1 MLSLSMYNIEINHRK
16 VSRRRALKLL
26 GLGAVAIQFPYGCTG
41 GQSKVDSLEHEP
53 IHYKTI
59 AEISKMIKSK
69 KISSVE
75 LTQLILNRIGTIDNK
90 LNSYI
95 TVMDEAA
102 LTTAKEL
109 DKELE
114 SGKYRGPLHGVPV
127 AVKDLL
133 YTTNAPTTGGH
144 AFRSEFVPSYNAT
157 VINRLQDAGA
167 VILGKLNLCEGAWSG
182 YHPDFKI
189 PVNPWGPFWP
199 GESSSGSGVATAA
212 GLCFAS
218 IGTDTGGSIRLP
230 SLVNGIVG
238 LKPTYGLVSRY
249 GVQAAAKSM
258 DHVGPMTRCTEDAA
272 IMLQAI
278 AGHDPNDPTSLQ
290 VAVPDITGTL
300 KMGIKGIRI
309 GVDYE
314 YISEGVENSLLA
326 SIKDAV
332 KKLAD
337 LGAEIVPVK
346 IPGNKD
352 ERDDAGYT
360 INSKEAT
367 FSHRETYPSRKSEYG
382 VYFREF
388 LDHGHSITEDEYISA
403 IHYKEIFTK
412 QFRKLF
418 SEVDVI
424 AAPAGGIANVLSEK
438 VMRGPMA
445 GWDPYLEE
453 IDWHFAIAAN
463 LAGTPALTMPCGEAK
478 EGPPP
483 GFQLMGEHLSESVLC
498 RVGYAYE
505 QATNWNKQ
513 HPNI

>member
-1 MLSLSMYNIEINHRK
+1 MNNFEISHLK
-16 VSRRRALKLL
+16 VTRRRAIGLI
-26 GLGAVAIQFPYGCTG
+26 GLGVVAFQLPIGCIG
-41 GQSKVDSLEHEP
+41 DQSKTDYKQDEP

-59 AEISKMIKSK
+59 AEISEMIKSK
-69 KISSVE
+69 QISSVE
-75 LTQLILNRIGTIDNK
+75 LTQSILNRIAILDGE

-95 TVMDEAA
+95 TVMDQSA
-102 LTTAKEL
+102 LDSAKEL
-109 DKELE
+109 DNELE
-114 SGKYRGPLHGVPV
+114 SGKYRGPLHGVPI

-133 YTTNAPTTGGH
+133 FTNNAPTTGGH
-144 AFRSEFVPSYNAT
+144 AFRSEYVPPYSAT
-157 VINRLQDAGA
+157 VVNRLQDSGA
-167 VILGKLNLCEGAWSG
+167 VIIGKLNLCEGAWSG

-212 GLCFAS
+212 GLCFGS
-218 IGTDTGGSIRLP
+218 IGTDTGGSIRTP

-249 GVQAAAKSM
+249 GVLPCAKSM
-258 DHVGPMTRCTEDAA
+258 DHVGPMTRSTEDAA

-278 AGHDPNDPTSLQ
+278 AGYDPNDPTSLQ
-290 VAVPDITGTL
+290 VAVPDILGTL

-309 GVDYE
+309 GIDDE
-314 YISEGVENSLLA
+314 YISEGVENSLLT
-326 SIKDAV
+326 SIKTAIDELV
-332 KKLAD
+332 S

-352 ERDDAGYT
+352 ERDNAGYT

-367 FSHRETYPSRKSEYG
+367 YSHTETYPSRKSEYG
-382 VYFREF
+382 IYFREF
-388 LDHGHSITEDEYISA
+388 LDHGHSITEDEYTSA
-403 IHYKEIFTK
+403 IRYREIFTK

-424 AAPAGGIANVLSEK
+424 AAPAGGIATALPEK
-438 VMRGPMA
+438 VNRGPMA
-445 GWDPYLEE
+445 GWDPYLQD
-453 IDWHFAIAAN
+453 IDWHFAILAN
-463 LAGTPALTMPCGEAK
+463 LAGTPALTIPCGEAK

-483 GFQLMGEHLSESVLC
+483 GFQLMGDRLSESILC
-498 RVGYAYE
+498 RVGYAFE
-505 QATNWNKQ
+505 KATEWSKQ